1 MVYAVL
7 IRRTLSG
14 QNPAAQNQAVR
25 ETAMA
30 VKAAFNRA
38 AILSPT
44 TAQSAA
50 RIDGGA

>member
-14 QNPAAQNQAVR
+14 QNPAAQNQTVR

-30 VKAAFNRA
+30 GKANFNRS
-38 AILSPT
+38 AILPT
-44 TAQSAA
+44 TTVLFTA
-50 RIDGGA
+50 RVGGGD